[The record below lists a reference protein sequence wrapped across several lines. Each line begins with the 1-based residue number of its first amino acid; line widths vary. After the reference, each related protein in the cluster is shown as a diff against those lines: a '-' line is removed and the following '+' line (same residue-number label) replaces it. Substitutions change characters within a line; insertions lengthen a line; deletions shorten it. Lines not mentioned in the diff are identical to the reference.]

1 MRPTSRGIGAVLA
14 GTALIAAGFT
24 FGYPE
29 LAVVGVTAL
38 LAAACAVGYAA
49 LRPHLSVRR
58 AVDPDRVTRG
68 EPCTQTLTIGNSSRW
83 RAATLVAQDRCGG
96 ARVPVPLVRLRPA
109 QDTEV
114 SYPVPTIR
122 RGVVDVG
129 PLRVVRRDPLGLVQL
144 ARSHGG
150 TARVWVHPRW
160 YPMGATPTGVTRSLD
175 GRIDRVPHGSITFD
189 KLREYVLGDELRH
202 VHWRTTA
209 RIGQLMVREHVDTS
223 LPRLVVLLDD
233 RAAAYPGT
241 GRSEPTE
248 PTDALAAPG
257 VEAEGFEAACE
268 AAASIIAAATR
279 ADLPIELLLVSG
291 EAGST
296 DPGAGAAAFTG
307 GRLAG
312 HAGPLLDRLAE
323 ANLIPEGRRPSGAR
337 PAGEGPAG
345 GQARGDQPASGA
357 EGESDSLAGAVN
369 RLRQYRL
376 GDTLVY
382 LTGAGRIAD
391 LASVGAL
398 RGGYPTLIAGVF
410 GDPEQVPEG
419 VPGMHLFTVADAPAF
434 AAAWDGMVR
443 W

>member
-1 MRPTSRGIGAVLA
+1 MRPTSRGVGAVVA
-14 GTALIAAGFT
+14 GTALVAAGFT

-38 LAAACAVGYAA
+38 LAAGCALGYAA
-49 LRPHLSVRR
+49 LRPRLTVRR

-68 EPCTQTLTIGNSSRW
+68 EPCIQTLTVGNSSRW
-83 RAATLVAQDRCGG
+83 RAATLVAQDRCGE

-114 SYPVPTIR
+114 SYAVPTSR

-160 YPMGATPTGVTRSLD
+160 YPMGATPTGITRSLD

-241 GRSEPTE
+241 GQPQPTG
-248 PTDALAAPG
+248 PIGATGPADAPAAP
-257 VEAEGFEAACE
+257 EDAAGFEAACE

-291 EAGST
+291 EASGT

-323 ANLIPEGRRPSGAR
+323 ANLV
-337 PAGEGPAG
+337 AGDG
-345 GQARGDQPASGA
+345 G
-357 EGESDSLAGAVN
+357 DSLAGAVN

-382 LTGAGRIAD
+382 LTGAGRITD

-398 RGGYPTLIAGVF
+398 RGGYPTIIAGVF
-410 GDPEQVPEG
+410 GDPGQVPEA
-419 VPGMHLFTVADAPAF
+419 VPGMHVFTVPGAPAF